1 MRCGWWG
8 LYIDYVRAF
17 MRTSPCSFFCRS
29 LSVSSLQ
36 TCRKKETERER
47 QKDCGSQS
55 RNGMGKAIQVRV
67 IMLPKPDVRF
77 ELFII
82 NREAVTN
89 GKLDG

>member
-1 MRCGWWG
+1 
-8 LYIDYVRAF
+8 
-17 MRTSPCSFFCRS
+17 
-29 LSVSSLQ
+29 
-36 TCRKKETERER
+36 
-47 QKDCGSQS
+47 
-55 RNGMGKAIQVRV
+55 MGKAIQVRV